1 MKNKLRYFV
10 VTVILMMAS
19 ILPSKA
25 MVVFD
30 ANTDQISGKNSI
42 TKDGITVTRTDG
54 QNWSYGF
61 QGELSITSS
70 DKNIVMLAFTPGEWH
85 GASNS
90 FQYAEENQTNKQKR
104 HQRLQSQNHY
114 SNSIESL
121 YYDNFWLYS
130 IWEGNESQ
138 INQKITVT

>member
-1 MKNKLRYFV
+1 MMKNKLRYFV

-30 ANTDQISGKNSI
+30 ANTDRIYGKNSI

-85 GASNS
+85 DGASNS
-90 FQYAEENQTNKQKR
+90 FQYEQEENQTNKQKKQ
-104 HQRLQSQNHY
+104 QRLQSQNHY

-130 IWEGNESQ
+130 IWDGN
-138 INQKITVT
+138 